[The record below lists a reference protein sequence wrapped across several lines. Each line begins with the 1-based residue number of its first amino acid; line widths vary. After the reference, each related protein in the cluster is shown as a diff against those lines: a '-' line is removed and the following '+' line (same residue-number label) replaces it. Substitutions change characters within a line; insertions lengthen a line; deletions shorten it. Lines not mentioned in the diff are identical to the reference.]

1 MRPFQRIFAGALMG
15 SLLVTVAACNGETG
29 TQLTFRQE
37 PDTVEV
43 VLTESFTFSPSEVTI
58 PVGTVVRWINAA
70 PIFHTITADGHNEWA
85 RATLSDQGETFE
97 HLFEVPGTY
106 PYYCEV
112 HLEQDMTGVIVVE

>member
-1 MRPFQRIFAGALMG
+1 MG
-15 SLLVTVAACNGETG
+15 SLVLVAAACNGETG
-29 TQLTFRQE
+29 TQLTFGEQ

-43 VLTESFTFSPSEVTI
+43 VLTESFTFSPAVVQI
-58 PVGTVVRWINAA
+58 PAGTVVRWINAA

-97 HLFEVPGTY
+97 HLFQVPGTY

-112 HLEQDMTGVIVVE
+112 HLEQDMTGVIIVQ